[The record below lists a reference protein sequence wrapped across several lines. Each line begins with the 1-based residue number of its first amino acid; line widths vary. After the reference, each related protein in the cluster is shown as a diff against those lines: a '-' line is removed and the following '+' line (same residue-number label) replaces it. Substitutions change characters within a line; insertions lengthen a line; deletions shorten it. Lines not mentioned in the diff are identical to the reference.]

1 MRTCPSLYAPAR
13 FTTAGRLFS
22 PWRSPPSRIFFACL
36 MTLTAVLGYS
46 AEPAAAVASSALD
59 PLATGTV
66 SLAALAATTVALGQ
80 YMHEM
85 LQAATPTA
93 SVYRRGRSPA
103 STRSTRFHTNPA
115 QAVGRAAAAL
125 RLVFAPLVEGTTP
138 SSPPTNW
145 PYDKYWMEWSTGQ
158 TSIDGSWNWRGIAI
172 SSDGSKRT
180 GAKNNGYLYLSSD
193 YGLTWTE
200 DTSVGSVQNW
210 VGVSMSGDGAVQAAW
225 GYSSAGM
232 WTSTDSGASWTYREP
247 TGSSVSWYH
256 VAIST
261 DGVRMTAAP
270 DTGQLTQLY
279 VSSDSGATWTATGP
293 IKVWSNV
300 AISSD
305 GTIQTAAS
313 ENAVGAGQ
321 TGNLWRST
329 DYGVY
334 DCAEHRT
341 LVSSR
346 LDARSP

>member
-1 MRTCPSLYAPAR
+1 
-13 FTTAGRLFS
+13 
-22 PWRSPPSRIFFACL
+22 
-36 MTLTAVLGYS
+36 
-46 AEPAAAVASSALD
+46 
-59 PLATGTV
+59 
-66 SLAALAATTVALGQ
+66 
-80 YMHEM
+80 
-85 LQAATPTA
+85 
-93 SVYRRGRSPA
+93 
-103 STRSTRFHTNPA
+103 
-115 QAVGRAAAAL
+115 
-125 RLVFAPLVEGTTP
+125 
-138 SSPPTNW
+138 
-145 PYDKYWMEWSTGQ
+145 MEWSTGQ
-158 TSIDGSWNWRGIAI
+158 TSIDGSFNWRGIAI

-180 GAKNNGYLYLSSD
+180 GAKNSGYLYLSSD

-200 DTSVGSVQNW
+200 DTSVGSTQHW
-210 VGVSMSGDGAVQAAW
+210 AGVSMSGDGAVQAAW

-247 TGSSVSWYH
+247 TGSSMSWYY

-270 DTGQLTQLY
+270 GTGTLKQLY

-305 GTIQTAAS
+305 GAIQTAAS
-313 ENAVGAGQ
+313 ENVVGAGQ